1 MSESLERISGKEAF
15 ELYDTYGFP
24 IEITKEIAAERGFSV
39 DLEGFEREMEKQRE
53 RARAAH
59 KFSNGSKESLGLD
72 QLSIEETPFVGYRS
86 TWHKSTVAGIVVGN
100 ESRDKI
106 EEGQEAGLVLEAT
119 SFYAEMGGQVGDTG
133 QIRSAAGVFTVTSTI
148 RTPADIIVH
157 QGRVAQGSLAV
168 GEEVEAE
175 VDGERRLDIARNHT
189 ATHLLQAA
197 LRQVLG
203 GHIEQKGSLVAPDR
217 FRFDF
222 SHLTA
227 MTEEEVREVQRVV
240 NQHIRNNLKVY
251 DEEIPYQQAIE
262 AGAIALFDE
271 KYGDVVRV
279 IRVGQPAVSTE
290 LCGGTHVSYTG
301 EIGFFHLLGESS
313 IGAGIRRI
321 EAATGRGA
329 EELVEK
335 HFSNLER
342 AAKYLETEPDE
353 VLDKTRSLIDELDAE
368 RKRALSLEKELAR
381 REAEFLVAKAEVVNG
396 VNLLSARVSPCRQEV
411 LREMAD
417 IIRDKL
423 KSAVV
428 VLGTVYQD
436 RPSFIAAVT
445 PDLVERGYDAGK
457 IVKEVAAVT
466 GGGGGGK
473 ARLAQAG
480 GKNKGKLDEALQ
492 LVRGLI

>member
-1 MSESLERISGKEAF
+1 M
-15 ELYDTYGFP
+15 
-24 IEITKEIAAERGFSV
+24 
-39 DLEGFEREMEKQRE
+39 
-53 RARAAH
+53 
-59 KFSNGSKESLGLD
+59 
-72 QLSIEETPFVGYRS
+72 GYRS
-86 TWHKSTVAGIVVGN
+86 IRHKSVVAGIIVDS
-100 ESRDKI
+100 ESRERI

-119 SFYAEMGGQVGDTG
+119 SFYAEKGGQVGDTG
-133 QIRSAAGVFTVTSTI
+133 QIRTAAGVFTVTNTV
-148 RTPADIIVH
+148 RTPADIIIH
-157 QGRVAQGSLAV
+157 QGYVAQGSLAV

-227 MTEEEVREVQRVV
+227 VTDEELREVQQIV
-240 NQHIRNNLKVY
+240 NEQIRNNMKVY

-279 IRVGQPAVSTE
+279 IRIGKPAVSTE
-290 LCGGTHVSYTG
+290 LCGGTHVSYAG
-301 EIGFFHLLGESS
+301 EIGFFYLLGESS
-313 IGAGIRRI
+313 IGAGLRRI
-321 EAATGRGA
+321 EATTGRGA
-329 EELVEK
+329 EELIEK
-335 HFSNLER
+335 QFSNLAK
-342 AAKYLETEPDE
+342 AAECLDAEPSE
-353 VLDKTRSLIDELDAE
+353 VLDKTRSLIDELDVE
-368 RKRALSLEKELAR
+368 RKRALSLERELAKK
-381 REAEFLVAKAEVVNG
+381 EVESLVGQAEQVNG
-396 VNLLSARVSPCRQEV
+396 VTLLVSRVPPSRQEV

-417 IIRDKL
+417 LIRDKL

-457 IVKEVAAVT
+457 IVKKVAAVT

-473 ARLAQAG
+473 AGLAQAG
-480 GKNKGKLDEALQ
+480 GKDKTKLDEALQ
-492 LVRGLI
+492 LVKRLV